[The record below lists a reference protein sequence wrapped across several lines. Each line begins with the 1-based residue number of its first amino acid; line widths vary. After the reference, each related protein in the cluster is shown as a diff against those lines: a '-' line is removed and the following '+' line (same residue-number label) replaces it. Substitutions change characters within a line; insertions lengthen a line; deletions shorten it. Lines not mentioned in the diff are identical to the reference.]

1 MKALARRH
9 FLRRALLMGAAG
21 LIGPR
26 LAFAAE
32 AESAGDGPS
41 RAFDAEWLRDHAREL
56 AGSAYRPPPK
66 VSHPALAKIGYD
78 EYQDIRFRR
87 DRALWRGEDLQFQ
100 IDFFHPGHFFKEPVR
115 VFQVV
120 DGQARPLRITRS
132 MFDYGDTRFD
142 PPLPDDV
149 GTAGFRL
156 LYHTDFT
163 RDMAAFL
170 GASYFR
176 AVGGEMQY
184 GISARGIAVDTALP
198 SGEEFPA
205 FRTFWIER
213 PRRDESALTVHA
225 LLDGPSLTG
234 AYRFVIRPGQITV
247 TSVEA
252 SLFPRKTIKRIGIAP
267 ITSMYQHGENDHRMY
282 NDFRPEVHDSD
293 GLAILRGNGER
304 IWRPLVNPPEVRVN
318 AYADENPRGFG
329 ALQRDRDFANYQDD
343 GIYYNR
349 RPNLWVEPQ
358 GQWGPGAIYLIEIP
372 ANEESFDNIVAF
384 WTPREAP
391 QPGREIRLAY
401 NLSWG
406 RGVPDLY
413 STVGR
418 VIATRSGIGGIPGQ
432 DKGRD
437 TQKFVIDFKGGP
449 LDLLG
454 KDAPVEAVI
463 STSRG
468 SIVEVATRPIR
479 EIDAWRTNFDLRWE
493 GRQPVDLRCYLRLG
507 TSALTET
514 WSYQWTPPR

>member
-1 MKALARRH
+1 
-9 FLRRALLMGAAG
+9 
-21 LIGPR
+21 
-26 LAFAAE
+26 
-32 AESAGDGPS
+32 
-41 RAFDAEWLRDHAREL
+41 
-56 AGSAYRPPPK
+56 
-66 VSHPALAKIGYD
+66 
-78 EYQDIRFRR
+78 
-87 DRALWRGEDLQFQ
+87 
-100 IDFFHPGHFFKEPVR
+100 
-115 VFQVV
+115 
-120 DGQARPLRITRS
+120 
-132 MFDYGDTRFD
+132 
-142 PPLPDDV
+142 
-149 GTAGFRL
+149 
-156 LYHTDFT
+156 
-163 RDMAAFL
+163 
-170 GASYFR
+170 
-176 AVGGEMQY
+176 
-184 GISARGIAVDTALP
+184 
-198 SGEEFPA
+198 
-205 FRTFWIER
+205 
-213 PRRDESALTVHA
+213 
-225 LLDGPSLTG
+225 
-234 AYRFVIRPGQITV
+234 
-247 TSVEA
+247 
-252 SLFPRKTIKRIGIAP
+252 
-267 ITSMYQHGENDHRMY
+267 MY

-384 WTPREAP
+384 WTPRETP

-413 STVGR
+413 SPVGR

-449 LDLLG
+449 LELLG

-468 SIVEVATRPIR
+468 IIVKPATRPIR
-479 EIDAWRTNFDLRWE
+479 ELDAWRTNFDLRWE
-493 GRQPVDLRCYLRLG
+493 GRKPVDLRCYLRLG